1 MRILIVDDES
11 EIRDYLAGLPQWEQ
25 AGCTVV
31 GTAVNGEEALSL
43 MERTSPDV
51 LLTDIRMPV
60 MDGLALAEAVR
71 KIRPDL
77 PIIFLTAHHEFEYAR
92 QAVRLG
98 AADFITK
105 PLRPEDIVR
114 AVERLQAKER
124 ENWAERDS
132 FFAAIGGE
140 TLSAEQKRE
149 WLRGRGIADGTFVL
163 LYAELDHMHSL
174 PYSRNP
180 FALKQVR
187 KALETVSK
195 REGTAAWMSEASS
208 GVYALLPCRAD
219 SEAEPDVSRSI
230 RFAKRMIEACEK
242 QEGLS
247 VSVGISRMM
256 ASYLE
261 LPEAIGQTGVCMDY
275 RMLLGKQTVLAF
287 DAIETIVSEREQES
301 LSSVNRVAELLRI
314 GETDGIRASISAAYR
329 RMLSVGASRT
339 DIQHF
344 CIGMIERSEDVL
356 LEFGIEPDARTAVEI
371 RETMISSLILTDM
384 MKSLERYM
392 LDNAAEIRRLLSQS
406 PKRLVAE
413 TKQIIDKEYG
423 SELMLQTVAKRLN
436 VNYSYLSR
444 LIKKETGLNFTD
456 MLWECR
462 IEAAKVK
469 LLHDDLKAYEIAYA
483 VGFKDSAHF
492 SMLFKKMVGCTPSE
506 YKRQAAGKMQ

>member
-11 EIRDYLAGLPQWEQ
+11 EIRDYLAGLPQWEE
-25 AGCTVV
+25 ARCTVV
-31 GTAVNGEEALSL
+31 GTAANGEEALGL

-60 MDGLALAEAVR
+60 MDGIALAEAVR
-71 KIRPDL
+71 ATRPDL

-105 PLRPEDIVR
+105 PFRPEDIVS
-114 AVERLQAKER
+114 AVEQLRTKER
-124 ENWAERDS
+124 DDWLERDS
-132 FFAAIGGE
+132 FFTAIGGE
-140 TLSAEQKRE
+140 TLCAERKRE
-149 WLRGRGIADGTFVL
+149 WLRDRGIEDGNFVL
-163 LYAELDHMHSL
+163 LYAELDHVHGL
-174 PYSRNP
+174 QYSRNP

-195 REGTAAWMSEASS
+195 REGTTAWMSEASS
-208 GVYALLPCRAD
+208 GVYVLLPCRSD
-219 SEAEPDVSRSI
+219 SETNASRSI
-230 RFAKRMIEACEK
+230 EFAKRMIEACES
-242 QEGLS
+242 QEGPS
-247 VSVGISRMM
+247 VSVGISRTM
-256 ASYLE
+256 ASFLK

-275 RMLLGKQTVLAF
+275 RMLLGKKTVLAF
-287 DAIETIVSEREQES
+287 DAIETIVSEKEKES
-301 LSSVNRVAELLRI
+301 LSSVNRVAELLRT
-314 GETDGIRASISAAYR
+314 GETDGIRDSISAAYR
-329 RMLSVGASRT
+329 RMLSVGASRK

-344 CIGMIERSEDVL
+344 CIGMVERSEDVL

-371 RETMISSLILTDM
+371 RETMLSSLILTDM
-384 MKSLERYM
+384 MKSLERYL
-392 LDNAAEIRRLLSQS
+392 LDNAEEIRRLLSQS

-413 TKQIIDKEYG
+413 TKQIIDREYA
-423 SELMLQTVAKRLN
+423 SELTLQTLAKRLN

-444 LIKKETGLNFTD
+444 LIKKETGVNFTD

-469 LLHDDLKAYEIAYA
+469 LLKDDLKAYEIAYA

-492 SMLFKKMVGCTPSE
+492 SMLFKKMAGCTPSE
-506 YKRQAAGKMQ
+506 YKRQSGGKLQ

>member
-1 MRILIVDDES
+1 MRILVVDDES

-25 AGCTVV
+25 ARCTIV
-31 GTAVNGEEALSL
+31 GTAANGEEALGL
-43 MERTSPDV
+43 VERTSPDV

-60 MDGLALAEAVR
+60 MDGIALAEAVR
-71 KIRPDL
+71 TTRPDL

-105 PLRPEDIVR
+105 PFRPEDLVN
-114 AVERLQAKER
+114 AVEQLRARER
-124 ENWAERDS
+124 DDWLEQDS
-132 FFAAIGGE
+132 FFMAIGGE
-140 TLSAEQKRE
+140 TLAAEQKRE
-149 WLRGRGIADGTFVL
+149 WLLGRGIEDGNFVL
-163 LYAELDHMHSL
+163 LYAELDHAQGS

-195 REGTAAWMSEASS
+195 REGTTVWMSETAS
-208 GVYALLPCRAD
+208 GVYALLPCRSD
-219 SEAEPDVSRSI
+219 SETDASRSI
-230 RFAKRMIEACEK
+230 GFAKRMIEACES
-242 QEGLS
+242 QEELS
-247 VSVGISRMM
+247 VSVGISRTM
-256 ASYLE
+256 ASFLD

-275 RMLLGKQTVLAF
+275 RMLLGKKTVLAF
-287 DAIETIVSEREQES
+287 DAIETIVSEKEKES
-301 LSSVNRVAELLRI
+301 LSSVNRVAELLRT

-329 RMLSVGASRT
+329 RMLSVGASRK

-371 RETMISSLILTDM
+371 RETMLSSLILTDM
-384 MKSLERYM
+384 MRSLERYL
-392 LDNAAEIRRLLSQS
+392 LDNAEEIRRLLSQS

-413 TKQIIDKEYG
+413 TKMIIDREYA
-423 SELMLQTVAKRLN
+423 SELTLQAVAKRLN

-444 LIKKETGLNFTD
+444 LIKKETGVNFTD
-456 MLWECR
+456 MLWDCR

-469 LLHDDLKAYEIAYA
+469 LLSDDLKAYEIAYA

-492 SMLFKKMVGCTPSE
+492 SLLFKKMAGFTPSE
-506 YKRQAAGKMQ
+506 YKRQAGGKLQ